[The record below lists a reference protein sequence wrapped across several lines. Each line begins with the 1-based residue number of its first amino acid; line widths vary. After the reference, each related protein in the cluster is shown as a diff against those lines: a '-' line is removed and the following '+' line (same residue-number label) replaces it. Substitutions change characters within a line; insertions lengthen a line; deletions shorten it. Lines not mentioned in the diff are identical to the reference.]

1 MTELVLTRSGGLFDR
16 VGAPA
21 AGESAL
27 RVAQITVAALRDLKL
42 RAGAASVF
50 NDLQTL
56 ARENQADVVGDDRFR
71 LAQRFLLALP
81 SSIPPPELDLHLDGE
96 VTFDWKGKHAR
107 LLTVSLRDD
116 GRLSYAARIS
126 AYDKE
131 HGTKPFG
138 DAIPKVV
145 LALVHQVTGT

>member
-1 MTELVLTRSGGLFDR
+1 MTELVITRYGLYDSL
-16 VGAPA
+16 GSPA
-21 AGESAL
+21 AGDAARHIL
-27 RVAQITVAALRDLKL
+27 RITVAALEGLKT

-56 ARENQADVVGDDRFR
+56 ARENQTDVVEDDRFR

-81 SSIPPPELDLHLDGE
+81 SSVPSPELDLDSDGE
-96 VTFDWKGKHAR
+96 ITFDWKGKGGR
-107 LLTVSLRDD
+107 LLTVSLCGD
-116 GRLSYAARIS
+116 GQVSYAARIS

-131 HGTKPFG
+131 HGTKRFA

-145 LALVHQVTGT
+145 LELVHQVTGT